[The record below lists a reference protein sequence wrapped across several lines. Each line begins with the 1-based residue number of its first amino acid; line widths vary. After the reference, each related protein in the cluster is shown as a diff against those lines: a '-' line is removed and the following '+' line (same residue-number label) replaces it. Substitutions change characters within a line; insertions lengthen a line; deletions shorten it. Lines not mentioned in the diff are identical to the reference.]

1 MKINKIEV
9 WNFSPTFRDGP
20 YVMSHVTQHAAY
32 GRIVRV
38 STGNYSGVGEIVFAP
53 SLPAEQRQSLISQ
66 EPDFLGRLI
75 GKDILA
81 LDDLAHQLR
90 RKGKAGCGVAFGL
103 ETALLDLIGHR
114 QNQSLTE
121 LLGGALSDAV
131 DDYFS
136 ISERSTQEIQ
146 SRVKAAGVN
155 RKVIQL
161 KLGIGDLEDDFTQI
175 TATLDA
181 MNERQLLL
189 ADANGGWSVDKACDI
204 INRFDDR
211 RLVWEEPCTSYAENA
226 ELAQKVTQPIMLD
239 QCVGDINQVKTA
251 ITDGFADS
259 VCIKPAFLGGLKPAR
274 EIRDLCIRNQVK
286 MRIDGPWCGD
296 IATAANLHL
305 AVGAPPELLVAGCD
319 LREPLLIEPC
329 LYGVTVVDKARIAPP
344 TGPGLGIDISDDNF
358 DNPDLV
364 LGKA

>member
-9 WNFSPTFRDGP
+9 WDFSPTFRDGP

-32 GRIVRV
+32 GRIVRI
-38 STGNYSGVGEIVFAP
+38 STANYSGVGEIVFAP
-53 SLPAEQRQSLISQ
+53 GLPAEQRQSLVSQ
-66 EPDFLGRLI
+66 EPDFLGALI
-75 GKDILA
+75 GQDTLA

-90 RKGKAGCGVAFGL
+90 RNGKAGCGVAFGL
-103 ETALLDLIGHR
+103 ETALLDLTAR
-114 QNQSLTE
+114 QQNQSLTD
-121 LLGGALSDAV
+121 LLGGGLSDAV

-146 SRVKAAGVN
+146 NRVKLAGSK

-161 KLGIGDLEDDFTQI
+161 KLGIGDLEDDLTQI
-175 TATLDA
+175 AATLDA
-181 MNERQLLL
+181 MSEHQLLL
-189 ADANGGWSVDKACDI
+189 ADANGGWSIDKAREI
-204 INRFDDR
+204 INRFDDG

-239 QCVGDINQVKTA
+239 QCIGDINQAKTA
-251 ITDGFADS
+251 IMDGFADS

-274 EIRDLCIRNQVK
+274 GIRDLCVHERVK

-329 LYGVTVVDKARIAPP
+329 LDGVTVVDKARIAPP
-344 TGPGLGIDISDDNF
+344 TGPGLGIDISDDKF
-358 DNPDLV
+358 SSPVLV
-364 LGKA
+364 LGNA